1 MHKHAQRLTGYI
13 EENDL
18 KRLENIKNLVFPTY
32 RKTSVSSARDTEQDE
47 KEYLQSNRRFSLT
60 QTEKL

>member
-32 RKTSVSSARDTEQDE
+32 RKNSVTTARDNDLQD
-47 KEYLQSNRRFSLT
+47 KD
-60 QTEKL
+60 